1 MDDTLTSAGPIPAGG
16 WDNLLGAPPRQR
28 RPIVLVLGMHRSG
41 TSLCA
46 HVLSALGI
54 DMSDDIRAQPSNA
67 KGHWERAE
75 IVGFHDRILEHFN
88 RGFYTPHHDFSLP
101 VAWWAD
107 PRVGDVRREIVAFL
121 GERIGEAPFGFKDP
135 RAARLLP
142 MWHQIFGEL
151 DLHPKIVFCL
161 RNPGQVARS
170 LQSRDG
176 LDDDVGELRWFAYV
190 VDFFRYSKNC
200 DIRILEYETWFE
212 DPEQNLTKLRDFI
225 APCWPQSDLDTEELL
240 AAIIDDRLRHDDRD
254 HRRARLPLVRT
265 LYGLAKRAEH
275 DPGARK
281 QILTIATQ
289 YVSFDQMQA
298 GIQRAFERGLKD
310 AVEQRDAAEARAG
323 QARPAARIFRAAAL
337 GGAARR
343 RRVGARRSRPVAR
356 RPRRG
361 PGRGAPPPR

>member
-176 LDDDVGELRWFAYV
+176 LDDDLGELRWFAYV

-275 DPGARK
+275 DPRARA

-298 GIQRAFERGLKD
+298 GIQRAFEHGLKD
-310 AVEQRDAAEARAG
+310 AVAQRDAAEARAC
-323 QARPAARIFRAAAL
+323 AAL
-337 GGAARR
+337 ARLDR
-343 RRVGARRSRPVAR
+343 MRAFSERQR
-356 RPRRG
+356 
-361 PGRGAPPPR
+361 